1 MVELSILPCGRKKI
15 WDKYPD
21 MGAVPA
27 KDAYIGTLHQRSRQ
41 YAELFTDQWVI
52 LSAKHGF
59 LFADDVV
66 DGPYDVTFNQER
78 DEIITNAQ
86 LTRQIKE
93 KQLDQF
99 DRLVVLTGK
108 KYKPIINKTFT
119 DDIPRTFPLLQYG
132 GIGYILQALK
142 QAVETQVPIHKQEPI
157 L

>member
-1 MVELSILPCGRKKI
+1 MRVLSIIPCGRKKI

-21 MGAVPA
+21 FGAVPA

-41 YAELFTDQWVI
+41 YAEMFTDQWVV

-66 DGPYDVTFNQER
+66 DGQYDVTFNQKN
-78 DEIITNAQ
+78 DEIVTIDS
-86 LTRQIKE
+86 LTKQVKD

-99 DRLVVLTGK
+99 DCLVVLTGK
-108 KYKPIINKTFT
+108 KYKPVINEVFT
-119 DDIPRTFPLLQYG
+119 EDISISFPLLRYG

-142 QAVETQVPIHKQEPI
+142 QAVETKTP
-157 L
+157 LRG